1 MAKWRRASS
10 HPFHGFRPVHPRFG
24 EWATAGRDAGHE
36 ERNGIDV
43 LHPRYF
49 LPPAIG
55 MNVAPWLLAWGA
67 RAAVARLIR
76 DGFDFDLIDA
86 HYYYPDG
93 VAAAM
98 LARWFDKPFVVTAR
112 GTDLNLIPQ
121 YSWPR
126 GLIKKTAHAA
136 TASIGVCAALMDELR
151 VLGADPGKLHVMR
164 NGVDLER
171 FRPFQ
176 KEETRKELDLPE
188 GLVLL
193 SVGHLIE
200 RKGHDVAIDA
210 AAQLPGSTLV
220 IIGEG
225 EELSNLTKQAERLG
239 IGHRVRFT
247 GAIPNMQLAYWY
259 SAADALILASSREGW
274 ANVLLESMA
283 CGTPVVASRIWG
295 TPEVV
300 QSDAVGRL
308 VEERSGVAFARSI
321 EKLPRDTMPAREV
334 VRRYAEGFA
343 WRQTTEAQ
351 LDLFQSILHCA
362 SGAVA

>member
-1 MAKWRRASS
+1 
-10 HPFHGFRPVHPRFG
+10 
-24 EWATAGRDAGHE
+24 
-36 ERNGIDV
+36 
-43 LHPRYF
+43 
-49 LPPAIG
+49 
-55 MNVAPWLLAWGA
+55 
-67 RAAVARLIR
+67 
-76 DGFDFDLIDA
+76 
-86 HYYYPDG
+86 
-93 VAAAM
+93 
-98 LARWFDKPFVVTAR
+98 
-112 GTDLNLIPQ
+112 
-121 YSWPR
+121 
-126 GLIKKTAHAA
+126 
-136 TASIGVCAALMDELR
+136 
-151 VLGADPGKLHVMR
+151 MR

-225 EELSNLTKQAERLG
+225 EELTNLTKQAERLG

-247 GAIPNMQLAYWY
+247 GAIPNVQLARWY

-295 TPEVV
+295 TPEVI
-300 QSDAVGRL
+300 QSDAVGQL
-308 VEERSGVAFARSI
+308 VEERSGLAFARSI
-321 EKLPRDTMPAREV
+321 EKLLETPPAREV
-334 VRRYAEGFA
+334 VRGYAEGFG